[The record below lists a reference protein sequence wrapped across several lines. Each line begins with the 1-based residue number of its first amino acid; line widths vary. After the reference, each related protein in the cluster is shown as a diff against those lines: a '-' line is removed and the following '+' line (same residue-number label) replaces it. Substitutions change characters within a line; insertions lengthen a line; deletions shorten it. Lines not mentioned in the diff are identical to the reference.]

1 MRRRDVIAWIG
12 GAATW
17 PLAARAQPPAGPV
30 IGYLHSTSP
39 DPDDAYAPAFVG
51 FHQGLKE
58 AGYVD
63 GRNVTI
69 EYRWARGQYD
79 RLPALAADLVRQ
91 QVTMIVATGGAVAV
105 RAAKSAT
112 STIPIV
118 FAVGS
123 DPVKLGLVDSINMP
137 GGNVTGITFLAIV
150 LDAKRL
156 ELLRELIPNAA
167 VVAALVNPGNPATEV
182 VLPDVQASARAG
194 GQQLIVLNASTE
206 SEIDTAFSTLVERKA
221 AGLTI
226 VADPFFVSRRDQL
239 VALAARHRVPTVYA
253 GREYVLAGGLI
264 SYMTVMED
272 AFREAGVYVGRILKG
287 ARPADLPVR
296 SPTKFELVINLKTAR
311 SLGLTVP
318 RSLRVRVDAVIE

>member
-1 MRRRDVIAWIG
+1 
-12 GAATW
+12 
-17 PLAARAQPPAGPV
+17 
-30 IGYLHSTSP
+30 
-39 DPDDAYAPAFVG
+39 
-51 FHQGLKE
+51 LKE

-318 RSLRVRVDAVIE
+318 RSLRVRADAVLE

>member
-12 GAATW
+12 GVAIW
-17 PLAARAQPPAGPV
+17 PLAARAQPPAAPV

-91 QVTMIVATGGAVAV
+91 KVTMIVATGGAVAV

-137 GGNVTGITFLAIV
+137 GGNVTGITFLAIM
-150 LDAKRL
+150 LDSKRL
-156 ELLRELIPNAA
+156 ELLRELVPNAA
-167 VVAALVNPGNPATEV
+167 VVAALVNPRNPATEV
-182 VLPDVQASARAG
+182 VLPDVQASARAA

-206 SEIDTAFSTLVERKA
+206 SEIDTAFSTLGERKA

-226 VADPFFVSRRDQL
+226 IADPFFVSRRDQL
-239 VALAARHRVPTVYA
+239 VALAARHRVPTIYA

-311 SLGLTVP
+311 SLDLTVP
-318 RSLRVRVDAVIE
+318 RSLRMRADAVLE